1 MKEVVLNGFLGDK
14 FGRNWKMK
22 ANNISDIFAC
32 IEANKPSF
40 RKEMIEFAE
49 AGGDIS
55 IHCGGIELEDKEE
68 LLYNIGPT
76 DVIITPLPAG
86 AKGGGSKLLMSA
98 LLVGSLFIP
107 GSAALLTTAVGAG
120 GGAAVG
126 SAASVLAASASGLSG
141 GAALAAGFSAL
152 NIGGLAL
159 LGVASGLALQGLG
172 QLMAPDPSV
181 DSAEANDEYLFG
193 GPENTVAQNNAVPVL
208 LGEMIVGGVL
218 MSTSTSPVGGT
229 SSGSTGLG
237 LTTEIATTITGGANN
252 TTVTWDDIDIK
263 NFLLQF
269 SNINVGGGN

>member
-76 DVIITPLPAG
+76 DIIITPLPAG
-86 AKGGGSKLLMSA
+86 AKGGGSKLLMAA
-98 LLVGSLFIP
+98 LIVGSLFIP
-107 GSAALLTTAVGAG
+107 GSGALLAGAVTGGTAATGAFAITTSTAAGAIAAG
-120 GGAAVG
+120 GIG
-126 SAASVLAASASGLSG
+126 
-141 GAALAAGFSAL
+141 AL

-159 LGVASGLALQGLG
+159 LGLASGLAIQGLG
-172 QLMAPDPSV
+172 QVLAPDPSV

-218 MSTSTSPVGGT
+218 ISTSTSPVGGT
-229 SSGSTGLG
+229 SRGSTGLG
-237 LTTEIATTITGGANN
+237 LTTEIATAITGGANN
-252 TTVTWDDIDIK
+252 TTVTWDDIEIK

-269 SNINVGGGN
+269 RNINVGGGN

>member
-1 MKEVVLNGFLGDK
+1 
-14 FGRNWKMK
+14 
-22 ANNISDIFAC
+22 
-32 IEANKPSF
+32 
-40 RKEMIEFAE
+40 
-49 AGGDIS
+49 
-55 IHCGGIELEDKEE
+55 
-68 LLYNIGPT
+68 
-76 DVIITPLPAG
+76 
-86 AKGGGSKLLMSA
+86 MSA

-159 LGVASGLALQGLG
+159 LGVAWGLALQGLG

-218 MSTSTSPVGGT
+218 ISTSTSPVGGT